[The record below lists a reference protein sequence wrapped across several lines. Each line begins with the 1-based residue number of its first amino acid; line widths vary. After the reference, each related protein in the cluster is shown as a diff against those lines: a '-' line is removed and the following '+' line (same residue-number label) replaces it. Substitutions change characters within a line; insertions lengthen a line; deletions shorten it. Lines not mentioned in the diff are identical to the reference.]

1 MTRLAARLICAA
13 IVAACL
19 LVAGPMGSA
28 SALCEGDITPV
39 RPDGTPVGWFVSPPQ
54 VGTHPNS
61 SGSGQV
67 ADDYP
72 SGDPFTDRKVSWS
85 DTYGYGAHW
94 NTYDLGCGPDA
105 ARAPLAGPFTAFGNL
120 MLEVAK
126 FPVAVLSQVQQW
138 LTSDPF
144 SWLDPV
150 TATISHRIEHNV
162 WLKLFPLSMIM
173 LGLVFVWQSR
183 RADFNATLSATGWA
197 LIVLTLSLF
206 FLHYPQK
213 ANSMMTSAITSG
225 SAVASSPFSNGSFA
239 DEVSKHIIY
248 PQWLQGELGSS
259 TSAVAQKY
267 GQELYASQHLTWNE
281 AQKVDRAGDAGSPIP
296 HLGPQPTP
304 AQRRDAQ
311 IPEQKDQDFKSVAE
325 KVKEADPTAY
335 QNLQG
340 LHGENRLAAAFIMSV
355 YTWTASAF
363 MFLALAFLALA
374 LLMVRAVVIAAPIA
388 AIVGLHDR
396 YRHALKGI
404 LNMFVAS
411 LVAVIKFTL
420 AAGVFSV
427 VVSGIIEASTNQAL
441 KLLLVLVSTVV
452 ALMVVKPVRTLKTV
466 IPGADPATSYAKQ
479 ALGYVLNRK
488 AVEDGV
494 EDGLAHSGS
503 RTGPSL
509 EVRST
514 RAEEESLDPI
524 PASTPT
530 PGRYRI
536 FADDPLSSGEPM
548 SLAYGAAPANRAGEP
563 YLVQAHESAGAD
575 GLGRAPVWLA
585 DAGPRHAAVTA
596 GGTATD
602 ARGDHRL
609 AGSDRSLMGSLRSV
623 DAEYGD
629 IYSRS
634 RDASEVESTV
644 LDDLPVADKQV
655 DADGKEV
662 FVVYRTRDDADQPYP
677 RSPGAQQ
684 PVRT

>member
-1 MTRLAARLICAA
+1 MRRLAARLVCAA
-13 IVAACL
+13 ILAASIL
-19 LVAGPMGSA
+19 LAGPIGTAAAM
-28 SALCEGDITPV
+28 CEGDITPV
-39 RPDGTPVGWFVSPPQ
+39 RPDGTPVGWFVSPPK
-54 VGTHPNS
+54 VGTHPDG
-61 SGSGQV
+61 SGSQV
-67 ADDYP
+67 PDAYP
-72 SGDPFTDRKVSWS
+72 GGNPFTDRKVSWS
-85 DTYGYGAHW
+85 DTLGYGAHW

-105 ARAPLAGPFTAFGNL
+105 AHAPLAGPFTAFGNL

-162 WLKLFPLSMIM
+162 WLKLFPLSLIV

-206 FLHYPQK
+206 FLHYPQR
-213 ANSMMTSAITSG
+213 ANTMMTSAITSG
-225 SAVASSPFSNGSFA
+225 SAVASSPFSDGNFA
-239 DEVSKHIIY
+239 DEVAKHIIY

-267 GQELYASQHLTWNE
+267 GEDLYTSQHLTWNE
-281 AQKVDRAGDAGSPIP
+281 AQRVDRAGDANSPIP
-296 HLGPQPTP
+296 RLGTPPTA
-304 AQRRDAQ
+304 AQQHDAQ
-311 IPEQKDQDFKSVAE
+311 IPEVKDQEFKSVAE
-325 KVKEADPTAY
+325 KVKAADPTAY

-363 MFLALAFLALA
+363 MFMALAFLALA

-388 AIVGLHDR
+388 AIVGVHDR

-427 VVSGIIEASTNQAL
+427 VVSGIIEAPTNQAL

-494 EDGLAHSGS
+494 EDGLAHSRS
-503 RTGPSL
+503 RTGPPL
-509 EVRST
+509 EVKST

-524 PASTPT
+524 PAGAPS

-536 FADDPLSSGEPM
+536 FADDPSSADEPLF
-548 SLAYGAAPANRAGEP
+548 LAYGASPASGVHEAHH
-563 YLVQAHESAGAD
+563 LQAQQSAGAPE
-575 GLGRAPVWLA
+575 LVSSPAMQA
-585 DAGPRHAAVTA
+585 DV
-596 GGTATD
+596 D
-602 ARGDHRL
+602 ARQ
-609 AGSDRSLMGSLRSV
+609 APAADRILIRSQSPV
-623 DAEYGD
+623 DGEYGD

-634 RDASEVESTV
+634 MDARDAESV
-644 LDDLPVADKQV
+644 AIDDLPIADKQL
-655 DADGKEV
+655 DDDGKEV
-662 FVVYRTRDDADQPYP
+662 FVVYRTSDDPDRPHRWTP
-677 RSPGAQQ
+677 RTREPA
-684 PVRT
+684 RA